1 MRIFL
6 HIRANLH
13 AWSVSQLTK
22 YIQTYGSTFQ
32 HTHYV
37 YGISLFASYFGCF
50 ISFFLYVCWVVTI
63 LTCTYISIC
72 MKCKSNKNVYKT
84 TLSIGRWFWY
94 SLGYRCNCSFLSQ
107 YFIVSYLNAM
117 KMKLE
122 LHAKKVWLIMWVA
135 SLEWM
140 DQRLFTCVK
149 PKHRRTVRF
158 HCNPH

>member
-1 MRIFL
+1 MECQS
-6 HIRANLH
+6 ANKIH
-13 AWSVSQLTK
+13 TDIWK
-22 YIQTYGSTFQ
+22 YIPTYTLCIWYIIIRF
-32 HTHYV
+32 
-37 YGISLFASYFGCF
+37 ILWLFHQ
-50 ISFFLYVCWVVTI
+50 FLLICICWVVTI

-140 DQRLFTCVK
+140 DQRLFTWVK